1 MHGPR
6 VLAALVPITLHALVV
21 GLFPN
26 MPLFDGLAV
35 PITAYLLVRLAPPLS
50 PRQRWLL
57 LFGAALVFQLG
68 VFRQVWHFGE
78 GGRHALVG
86 GVIPWSDAGELLT
99 DALRKVHGE
108 DYDVR
113 STTRPMYPA
122 IFGLVFYLTGEDV
135 RLTLL
140 VFAAIGLGLVA
151 TVTNEVWTARGP
163 KAAAIALTVLLFF
176 ARRFFIVIGTETLG
190 FVFGAVAF
198 LFLWRGSRTQGDEK
212 VVPDDVTIPA
222 GVLFLSLG
230 IVTRAGPMLAP
241 LAVVIWVWRTIPA
254 PSRLGIVVRCVAAMV
269 VAFAVNTTL
278 VRTMGEGLAYAD
290 FPPIL
295 YGVLH
300 GEDQKYVLTAH
311 PEILALEQPASS
323 HAIMALVASEVRTQ
337 PWLVVTG
344 ALRSMGSFVAHPDG
358 LFSLVFYDP
367 DDLLL
372 EGGGSPMDAVARFV
386 REAGAYRALNL
397 VAMALAG
404 LLFVVGTVVG
414 AVRAARGGSADARSK
429 LLFYVAV
436 SVLLSSAVTPAWTSE
451 AVRLQAAT
459 LCFLIAL
466 ATTVPALRP
475 LPDAEAP
482 ARSLRGYAVASAIAV
497 VGMYVIA
504 WSTLQA
510 RPRARVASCRSF
522 ERLALVPS
530 TLVEIAPE
538 AAGGYTPARVARNV
552 LYLKKHNPELS
563 EPIAKSAT
571 AGMGIEVAYD
581 ACAMKSRVLLHP
593 ADALRRL
600 GGKNVRIVEGEASKE
615 GVIVA
620 RTLAAE

>member
-1 MHGPR
+1 MHGRR
-6 VLAALVPITLHALVV
+6 VLAALLPITFHALVV

-35 PITAYLLVRLAPPLS
+35 PIAAYLLVRLAPPLTA
-50 PRQRWLL
+50 RQRWLL

-86 GVIPWSDAGELLT
+86 GVIPWSDAGELLG

-122 IFGLVFYLTGEDV
+122 IFGLVFYLTGENV
-135 RLTLL
+135 PLTLL
-140 VFAAIGLGLVA
+140 LFAAVGLGLAAAV
-151 TVTNEVWTARGP
+151 VNEVWTARGP
-163 KAAAIALTVLLFF
+163 TAAAIVLTVLLFF

-198 LFLWRGSRTQGDEK
+198 LCLWRAASQTNGEARDE
-212 VVPDDVTIPA
+212 VLPDDVTIPA

-241 LAVVIWVWRTIPA
+241 LAVVLWVWRTTPVDR
-254 PSRLGIVVRCVAAMV
+254 RLGIVVRCVVAMV
-269 VAFAVNTTL
+269 VAFTVNTTL

-300 GEDQKYVLTAH
+300 GEDQKYVLQAH
-311 PEILALEQPASS
+311 PEILVLEQPASS
-323 HAIMALVASEVRTQ
+323 HAIMALVASEVRSQ

-344 ALRSMGSFVAHPDG
+344 ALRSMGSFVGHPDG

-372 EGGGSPMDAVARFV
+372 EGKGAPMEVVARFV
-386 REAGAYRALNL
+386 RDAGPYRALNL

-404 LLFVVGTVVG
+404 IAFVGGTVVA
-414 AVRAARGGSADARSK
+414 AVRARRGGPREK
-429 LLFYVAV
+429 LLFYVAIA
-436 SVLLSSAVTPAWTSE
+436 VLLSSAVTPAWTSE

-459 LCFLIAL
+459 LCFLVAIVTGLPRA
-466 ATTVPALRP
+466 AP
-475 LPDAEAP
+475 LEEGPPIFRAHRAW
-482 ARSLRGYAVASAIAV
+482 AIGGAVAV
-497 VGMYVIA
+497 LGMYVIA

-510 RPRARVASCRSF
+510 RPRTRAGSCRTF

-530 TLVEIAPE
+530 TLVEIRADG
-538 AAGGYTPARVARNV
+538 AGGYTPARAQRNV
-552 LYLKKHNPELS
+552 LYLQKHNPELS
-563 EPIAKSAT
+563 EPIAKHAT

-581 ACAMKSRVLLHP
+581 ACAMKTRVLLHP
-593 ADALRRL
+593 ADALRRF
-600 GGKNVRIVEGEASKE
+600 GGRSVRVVEGEASKE

-620 RTLAAE
+620 RALAPE

>member
-1 MHGPR
+1 MHGRR
-6 VLAALVPITLHALVV
+6 VLAALLPITFHALVV
-21 GLFPN
+21 GLFPSL
-26 MPLFDGLAV
+26 PLFDGLAV
-35 PITAYLLVRLAPPLS
+35 PIAAYLLVRLAPPLT
-50 PRQRWLL
+50 PRQRWFL
-57 LFGAALVFQLG
+57 LFGAAAVFQLG

-86 GVIPWSDAGELLT
+86 GVIPWSDAGELLG

-122 IFGLVFYLTGEDV
+122 IFGLVFFLTGENV
-135 RLTLL
+135 PLTLL
-140 VFAAIGLGLVA
+140 VFAAIGLGLA
-151 TVTNEVWTARGP
+151 AAVTNAVWAARGP
-163 KAAAIALTVLLFF
+163 TAAAIVLTVLLFF

-190 FVFGAVAF
+190 FAFGAVAF
-198 LFLWRGSRTQGDEK
+198 LCLWKAASQTDGDVRDK

-241 LAVVIWVWRTIPA
+241 LAVVLWVWRTTPA
-254 PSRLGIVVRCVAAMV
+254 GRRLGIVVRCVVAMA

-300 GEDQKYVLTAH
+300 GEDQKYVLQAH

-344 ALRSMGSFVAHPDG
+344 ALRSMGSFVGHPDG

-372 EGGGSPMDAVARFV
+372 EGKGAPMEVVARFV
-386 REAGAYRALNL
+386 RDAGPYRALNL

-404 LLFVVGTVVG
+404 IAFVVATVIA
-414 AVRAARGGSADARSK
+414 AVRSRRGGPRET

-436 SVLLSSAVTPAWTSE
+436 AVLLSSAVTPAWTSE

-459 LCFLIAL
+459 LCFLVAIVTGL
-466 ATTVPALRP
+466 PAPAPLSEGPAFLRP
-475 LPDAEAP
+475 HRAWAIG
-482 ARSLRGYAVASAIAV
+482 STVAVL
-497 VGMYVIA
+497 GMYVIA

-522 ERLALVPS
+522 DRLALVPS
-530 TLVEIAPE
+530 TLVEIRAE
-538 AAGGYTPARVARNV
+538 GSGGYTPSRARRNV
-552 LYLKKHNPELS
+552 LYLQKHNPELS
-563 EPIAKSAT
+563 EPIAENAT

-581 ACAMKSRVLLHP
+581 PCAMKTRVLLHP

-600 GGKNVRIVEGEASKE
+600 GGRSVRVVEGVASKE

-620 RTLAAE
+620 RALAAE